1 MNFKLLFR
9 QALWSLLA
17 NKLRSSL
24 SILGIV
30 IGISSVIVML
40 AVGEGAKQAILSSF
54 DNVENLIMV
63 QKRYD
68 MGEGGE
74 DQGQQTGY
82 QGKDIFTPEVSQEIK
97 QKVPW
102 ILSVV
107 PISSVQAWEI
117 LYQGQS
123 MYGSFFGVFEDFLEI
138 KSLALT
144 AWRFFD
150 SKDVEDSK
158 KYVILGSKIAQ
169 ESFGGSGELIG
180 QELYIWGTKFHIL
193 WILAEKNWEVDY
205 SIYVPIT
212 TAKERVGLV
221 TIDKIEV
228 YVAADMDIE
237 QAKRNI
243 WYFLYKKSAL
253 SDPSQAK
260 FYIETNKDILKQVN
274 EIVLQMRLLLGAIG
288 SIALIV
294 WGIGIM
300 NIMLVSVT
308 ERTREIGIRKAIG
321 ATRMDILIQF
331 LTEAIVLS
339 LIACI
344 VAIALSYGITKAIS
358 TFAPNFQAII
368 SLQVVIV
375 ASSVS
380 IMLWII
386 FGITPAYK
394 ASKLKIVDTLRYE

>member
-1 MNFKLLFR
+1 MNFNLLFR
-9 QALWSLLA
+9 QALGSLLA

-40 AVGEGAKQAILSSF
+40 AVGEGAKQTILSSF

-63 QKRYD
+63 QKQFD
-68 MGEGGE
+68 MGEGGGWQE
-74 DQGQQTGY
+74 TEY
-82 QGKDIFTPEVSQEIK
+82 QGKDVFTPEVSQEIK

-107 PISSVQAWEI
+107 PISSVQAGEI

-123 MYGSFFGVFEDFLEI
+123 IYGSFYGVFEDFFSI
-138 KSLALT
+138 KSLTLT
-144 AWRFFD
+144 AGKTFTTRD
-150 SKDVEDSK
+150 IEESK
-158 KYVILGSKIAQ
+158 KYVILWQKIAQ
-169 ESFGGSGELIG
+169 ESFGWSWELIG
-180 QELYIWGTKFHIL
+180 KELYIWGTKFHIL

-212 TAKERVGLV
+212 TAKERVGII

-237 QAKRNI
+237 QAKKNI
-243 WYFLYKKSAL
+243 GYFLYKKSAL
-253 SDPSQAK
+253 TDPSQAK

-358 TFAPNFQAII
+358 TFSPNFQAII